1 MTERSTQEISGS
13 SRQIINLNYLDRE
26 AHIFKT
32 SKQTLVE
39 SSKQLEDVIEE
50 NTKQEVADI
59 EAAIERLNKKVESI
73 MKTDYVQE
81 RKKKIE
87 AAQEQMMKSIK
98 EASSTFFKVREVI
111 RSKENLSEE
120 EKSDYTEKLFHKI
133 LDKFMTKEEKEL
145 FTRIISAG
153 PY

>member
-59 EAAIERLNKKVESI
+59 EAAIYRLA
-73 MKTDYVQE
+73 T
-81 RKKKIE
+81 
-87 AAQEQMMKSIK
+87 A
-98 EASSTFFKVREVI
+98 
-111 RSKENLSEE
+111 
-120 EKSDYTEKLFHKI
+120 
-133 LDKFMTKEEKEL
+133 
-145 FTRIISAG
+145 
-153 PY
+153 